1 MSRRCACVLLIAL
14 AAGSLAAAAAQRKPV
29 DLTIDTY
36 AITGDRFEGI
46 LGGPGPGEWSG
57 NVTVSG
63 AGAKVTCDRLKVWVA
78 ADGRYIERAE
88 ASGHIVVQG
97 RYVADDGT
105 EWRIVG
111 KAESAVYER
120 KAAQATLTGTV
131 RFEATNLSTAAAV
144 SVEADRMVYDV
155 NTRHFR
161 FEGTGRP
168 VRGEWDKPASP
179 AEQPAAAA
187 QADAPQA
194 ADEQAESE
202 P

>member
-1 MSRRCACVLLIAL
+1 LT
-14 AAGSLAAAAAQRKPV
+14 AGSLLLGARGAAVAAAAKKPAGI
-29 DLTIDTY
+29 LLEKY
-36 AITGDRFEGI
+36 AITSDRLEGV

-63 AGAKVTCDRLKVWVA
+63 EGGKATCDRLRVWLA

-88 ASGHIVVQG
+88 AGGHLVVQG

-105 EWRIVG
+105 EWQIVG

-120 KAAQATLTGTV
+120 KSGQATLTGSV
-131 RFEATNLSTAAAV
+131 HFEATNLGTGVVLSID
-144 SVEADRMVYDV
+144 ADKLVYDTS
-155 NTRHFR
+155 TRRFR
-161 FEGTGRP
+161 FEGVQRQ
-168 VRGEWDKPASP
+168 VRGRWQEPPGEA
-179 AEQPAAAA
+179 APAAG
-187 QADAPQA
+187 APQA